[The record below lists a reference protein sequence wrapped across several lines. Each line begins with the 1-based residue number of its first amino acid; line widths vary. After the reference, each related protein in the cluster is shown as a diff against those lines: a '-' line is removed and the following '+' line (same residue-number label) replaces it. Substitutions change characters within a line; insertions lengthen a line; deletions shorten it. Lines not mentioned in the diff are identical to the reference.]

1 MLLLDLSILLG
12 ILAAGGILLAAWSL
26 KPVPPDNAEVVEGR
40 LRVYAGADI
49 SSLEE
54 IELRAPFRD
63 RVIQPMVWRIG
74 RFINRRLPEKEREEL
89 QRKLAQAGRPGGLT
103 TSDFVAIRY
112 GFTLA
117 VCLVGGLVGLLTG
130 QPPMVAAGAT
140 FGAVVGLY
148 APMFWLRFRINR
160 RRDQIQTALPDALDL
175 LIVSV
180 EAGLSF
186 DAAMERVADKLQNP
200 LGDEFGRVL
209 QEKRLGRPRLE
220 ALDDLGRRSG
230 VEDVHNF
237 IQAVIQ
243 SEQLGSSI
251 ARILRVQSD
260 EIRQKRVLRAQG
272 KAGRAALLMMGPMVC
287 CIFPT
292 LWIILLGPAAIL
304 AIRFFAHA

>member
-1 MLLLDLSILLG
+1 
-12 ILAAGGILLAAWSL
+12 
-26 KPVPPDNAEVVEGR
+26 
-40 LRVYAGADI
+40 
-49 SSLEE
+49 
-54 IELRAPFRD
+54 
-63 RVIQPMVWRIG
+63 
-74 RFINRRLPEKEREEL
+74 
-89 QRKLAQAGRPGGLT
+89 
-103 TSDFVAIRY
+103 
-112 GFTLA
+112 
-117 VCLVGGLVGLLTG
+117 
-130 QPPMVAAGAT
+130 
-140 FGAVVGLY
+140 
-148 APMFWLRFRINR
+148 MFWLRFKINR
-160 RRDQIQTALPDALDL
+160 RRGQLQTALPDALDL

-200 LGDEFGRVL
+200 LGDEFARVL

-230 VEDVHNF
+230 VEEVNNF

-260 EIRQKRVLRAQG
+260 EIRQNRVLRAQS

>member
-26 KPVPPDNAEVVEGR
+26 TPAPPDNAEVVEGR

-49 SSLEE
+49 SSLDE

-74 RFINRRLPEKEREEL
+74 GFINRRLPEKEREEL
-89 QRKLAQAGRPGGLT
+89 QRKLVQAGRPGGLT

-117 VCLVGGLVGLLTG
+117 VCLIGGLVGLLTG
-130 QPPMVAAGAT
+130 KPAMVAAGAT

-237 IQAVIQ
+237 IQAVVQ

>member
-1 MLLLDLSILLG
+1 MLILDISVLLG
-12 ILAAGGILLAAWSL
+12 ALAAAGIVLAAWSL

-40 LRVYAGADI
+40 LRVYSGADI
-49 SSLEE
+49 TSLEE
-54 IELRAPFRD
+54 IELRAPFRQ
-63 RVIQPMVWRIG
+63 RIIQPVLAAAG
-74 RFINRRLPEKEREEL
+74 RFVNRRLPEKEREEL
-89 QRKLAQAGRPGGLT
+89 QRRLIQAGRPGGLSA
-103 TSDFVAIRY
+103 SDFVAARY
-112 GFTLA
+112 AATLGL
-117 VCLVGGLVGLLTG
+117 CLVGGLIGLLTG
-130 QPPMVAAGAT
+130 KPAMVAAGAT
-140 FGAVVGLY
+140 VGAVVGLY

-160 RRDQIQTALPDALDL
+160 RRDQILTALPDALDL
-175 LIVSV
+175 LIVCV

-186 DAAMERVADKLQNP
+186 DAAIERVADKLQNP

-251 ARILRVQSD
+251 ARILRIQSD

-272 KAGRAALLMMGPMVC
+272 HAGRASLLMLGPMVC

-304 AIRFFAHA
+304 AVRFFAHG